1 MRPKPNVPTLVQ
13 GTRVLVLGLGSHGGG
28 VASVRYLARLGCRIR
43 VTDRQPA
50 AALAPSLR
58 ALSRVKFERRL
69 GGHRVSDVRW
79 ADVLVQN
86 PAVPRGALLV
96 RAARRLRKPV
106 VNDAVLFLAA
116 APGPVVAVTGTRGK
130 STTVA
135 LTAAMLGCPRAGL
148 PGEPLLDA
156 LGALAP
162 GQPVVAEFS
171 SWQCELLPEN
181 RAAPDVAVLTNLSPD
196 HLNRYGSFA
205 AYARAK
211 AGLLFRQVPFAS
223 ATVVNRDVRAF
234 RPLARSV
241 VGHRFW
247 FSRRPFAEVNG
258 AYLERGWF
266 ILRHNGRTFRVAP
279 RRILRPPG
287 DHLAENAL
295 AAIAAAWSVA
305 PDPVRIRRALA
316 KFRGLPGR
324 QELVTVR
331 RGVRYVNDTTATS
344 PAGVVAALRSFIPEH
359 TVLIA
364 GGEDKA
370 LEFHEMARAVRRVR
384 AVVLLPGTATDRLA
398 RLLPRHLPTH
408 RVLTMAEAV
417 HTATTVAQV
426 GDTVLLSPGAAS
438 FNLFRHEYDR
448 GDQFEAAVRRLP

>member
-1 MRPKPNVPTLVQ
+1 
-13 GTRVLVLGLGSHGGG
+13 
-28 VASVRYLARLGCRIR
+28 VRYLARLGCRIR
-43 VTDRQPA
+43 VTDRKSS

-58 ALSRVKFERRL
+58 ALSHVSFERRL

-79 ADVLVQN
+79 ADVVVQN
-86 PAVPRGALLV
+86 PAVPRDAPLV
-96 RAARRLRKPV
+96 RAARRLGKPV

-116 APGPVVAVTGTRGK
+116 APGPVIAVTGTRGK

-156 LGALAP
+156 LAALAP

-181 RAAPDVAVLTNLSPD
+181 RSAPDVAVLTNLSSD
-196 HLNRYGSFA
+196 HLNRYASYA

-211 AGLLFRQVPFAS
+211 AGLLLRQVPFAS
-223 ATVVNRDVRAF
+223 AAVVNRDVPVF
-234 RPLARSV
+234 RPFGRLVA
-241 VGHRFW
+241 GHRFW
-247 FSRRPFAEVNG
+247 FSRKPFAEVNG

-266 ILRHNGRTFRVAP
+266 TQRYGGRTFRVAP
-279 RRILRPPG
+279 RRTLRVPG
-287 DHLAENAL
+287 DHLTENAL

-305 PDPVRIRRALA
+305 PDPLRIRRALET
-316 KFRGLPGR
+316 FRGLPGR
-324 QELVTVR
+324 QELVAVR

-344 PAGVVAALRSFIPEH
+344 PAGVLAALRTFTPGR
-359 TVLIA
+359 TVLIT

-370 LEFHEMARAVRRVR
+370 LDFHAMARAVRRVR
-384 AVVLLPGTATDRLA
+384 VLVLLPGTATDRLA
-398 RLLPRHLPTH
+398 RLLPPHLPTH
-408 RVLTMAEAV
+408 VASMAEAV
-417 HTATTVAQV
+417 RTAAGAARP

-448 GDQFEAAVRRLP
+448 GEKFVAAVERLP